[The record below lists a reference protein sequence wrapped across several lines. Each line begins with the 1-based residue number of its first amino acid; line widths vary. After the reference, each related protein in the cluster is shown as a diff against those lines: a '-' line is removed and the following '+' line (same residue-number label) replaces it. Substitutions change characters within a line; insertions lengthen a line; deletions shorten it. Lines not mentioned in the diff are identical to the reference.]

1 MESFAKD
8 TDGFFARHFDRKISG
23 AISRLLLK
31 TPVTPNQ
38 ITVGVTLL
46 GLWGGWL
53 MAQEGATVKIMG
65 SLVFLLT
72 SILDG
77 CDGEVARAKQMMSK
91 LGGWLDLWGDNVVH
105 VAIFYGLG
113 IGLSKDTGKDIYLTL
128 GKFAVLGTVA
138 SATLASYQTW
148 KASSSSPAVS
158 GGGSTKTDGPPT
170 GALGGDGKSLF
181 TSVVGDASRVKNSP
195 WQAHLTAMAD
205 ALARRDFVYGV
216 VVLSLIH
223 RLDWFLWA
231 CAFGSVAYACVLGVL
246 CLFTRP
252 SASPH

>member
-1 MESFAKD
+1 MTEPFAKD

-23 AISRLLLK
+23 AISRQLLK

-38 ITVGVTLL
+38 ITIGVTLI

-53 MAQEGATVKIMG
+53 MAQEGAGIKISG

-77 CDGEVARAKQMMSK
+77 CDGEVARAKQMMSR

-105 VAIFYGLG
+105 VAVFYGLG
-113 IGLSKDTGKDIYLTL
+113 VGLSKDTGNPLYVTL
-128 GKFAVLGTVA
+128 GRTAVLGTVVSA
-138 SATLASYQTW
+138 SLASYQTW
-148 KASSSSPAVS
+148 RKGRSS
-158 GGGSTKTDGPPT
+158 
-170 GALGGDGKSLF
+170 F
-181 TSVVGDASRVKNSP
+181 TSVAGDSAAANEAPAWRRRLILLS
-195 WQAHLTAMAD
+195 D

-223 RLDWFLWA
+223 QLEWFLWA
-231 CAFGSVAYACVLGVL
+231 CAIGSVAYACVLGVL
-246 CLFTRP
+246 CLFTRL
-252 SASPH
+252 SASRS